1 MLYEAT
7 GDGYVP
13 GEDVALAVVIRHS
26 SADGHGHVRHLIE
39 ERELATGGEV
49 LLFGHISGTAHVV
62 GDLG

>member
-1 MLYEAT
+1 M
-7 GDGYVP
+7 P

-49 LLFGHISGTAHVV
+49 LLFGRISGTAHVV